1 MEELTLYRVDARG
14 RLNLAG
20 VVADGVEY
28 YTATKD
34 PSGNGT
40 IVLSPVKVAT
50 TAVKRAAGAD
60 EQE

>member
-1 MEELTLYRVDARG
+1 MDELTLYRVDARG

-28 YTATKD
+28 YTATKND
-34 PSGNGT
+34 NGT